1 MELKAVGIVS
11 KPKKD
16 DICSVA
22 PQLLVWLEEHG
33 IRAVI
38 DQETAGCLGHSD
50 GVPRNEIAEKVDLLV
65 VLGGDG
71 TLLAAVRLVE
81 EPPIPVLGVNLGYL
95 GFLTE
100 ITVDEIYQV
109 LEDILAD
116 RHQVSRRAKLR
127 AELTRAG
134 ERVASYDALNDVVL
148 HKAALARIID
158 LDVSVD
164 GKFVS
169 HIRADGLIVGSPTGS
184 TAYSL
189 AVGGPIVLP
198 SVDAMLVTPIAPHML
213 TNRPLVIPGD
223 CAVEVLVGNT
233 HQEEA
238 VHITVDGQVGEEV
251 QQGDRLR
258 VRRSTRYI
266 DLIVSPHRNYFQVL
280 RSKLRWGER

>member
-1 MELKAVGIVS
+1 MELKAVGIIS

-16 DICSVA
+16 DVCSVA
-22 PQLLVWLEEHG
+22 PQLLEWLEKHS
-33 IRAVI
+33 IQPII
-38 DQETAGCLGHSD
+38 DQETASCLGRDD
-50 GVPRNEIAEKVDLLV
+50 GLPRKEIPERVELLV

-71 TLLAAVRLVE
+71 TLLAAVRLVDE
-81 EPPIPVLGVNLGYL
+81 HRVPILGVNLGYL

-100 ITVDEIYQV
+100 ITVDEVCQV
-109 LEDILAD
+109 LEDILGD
-116 RHQVSRRAKLR
+116 RHQLSRRTMLES
-127 AELTRAG
+127 ELTRG
-134 ERVASYDALNDVVL
+134 GKHVASYDSLNDVVL

-169 HIRADGLIVGSPTGS
+169 HIRADGLIIGSPTGS

-223 CAVEVLVGNT
+223 CLIEVQVGNV
-233 HQEEA
+233 HEEEA
-238 VHITVDGQVGEEV
+238 VYITVDGQVGEEIR
-251 QQGDRLR
+251 QGDRLR
-258 VRRSTRYI
+258 VRRSNRYV
-266 DLIVSPHRNYFQVL
+266 DLVVSPHRDFFQVL